1 MKRDSN
7 AGAAPRHSKG
17 RAAVDQPAS
26 TPDQAKVLP
35 PDSPVDVPR
44 QPPPVPKAADEAN
57 AQSRPPVDE
66 QTESNWADGTRPQ
79 PRAKNARSSLF

>member
-1 MKRDSN
+1 MKHDAN
-7 AGAAPRHSKG
+7 AGASPRKDKG
-17 RAAVDQPAS
+17 RTDADQRAS
-26 TPDQAKVLP
+26 TSDQAKVLP

-44 QPPPVPKAADEAN
+44 RPPPAPKTADEAS
-57 AQSRPPVDE
+57 AQSRPPVDA